1 MNPFKPAK
9 IEWLTFFALSPVL
22 VTIMNRLLF
31 ADNFLSIELLLK
43 SYPLIFIYLLIS
55 WYLHV
60 TVMHILRLKL
70 PLFNQTYKR
79 ILYLFSSHIFF
90 TTSSLLLIFWTY
102 NHFHLFGYV
111 IDYDKAKWCIVIG
124 VVLTFVAT
132 STWEGSYIYQL
143 WKESLREK
151 ELLQKMNLQN
161 ELDALKSQVNPHFL
175 FNSLNS
181 LSSLIQENPHDA
193 EKFLDEM
200 SKVYRYILKNNE
212 QELIDLS
219 TELKF
224 LQSYQ
229 HLLKTRYR
237 DGLHIAVEAEKNSE
251 TYCLP
256 PLTLQLLLENAVKH
270 NVIMKNRP
278 LKVTIA
284 YEGNE
289 RLIVKNNLQKKTS
302 KIPSNKVG
310 LTNIAMKYKLLNQP
324 EVIISET
331 TEEFS
336 VSIPLIK
343 MKENEIINN

>member
-31 ADNFLSIELLLK
+31 GDNFLSIELLLK
-43 SYPLIFIYLLIS
+43 SYPIIFIYLLIS

-181 LSSLIQENPHDA
+181 LSSLIEIDKKKAIEFIHG
-193 EKFLDEM
+193 M
-200 SKVYRYILKNNE
+200 SKVYRYILESNDHELNTLQNE
-212 QELIDLS
+212 VDFIRSYFYLLNTRFGENLKEEIDILTS
-219 TELKF
+219 CVSLRDRVV
-224 LQSYQ
+224 
-229 HLLKTRYR
+229 HLKT
-237 DGLHIAVEAEKNSE
+237 
-251 TYCLP
+251 
-256 PLTLQLLLENAVKH
+256 
-270 NVIMKNRP
+270 
-278 LKVTIA
+278 
-284 YEGNE
+284 
-289 RLIVKNNLQKKTS
+289 
-302 KIPSNKVG
+302 
-310 LTNIAMKYKLLNQP
+310 
-324 EVIISET
+324 
-331 TEEFS
+331 
-336 VSIPLIK
+336 
-343 MKENEIINN
+343 